1 MLTHP
6 AVLLALPVAHD
17 RAPRAGPL
25 GAVLVLLKAA
35 GEGPAIDLYRV
46 THQDSKKPLVDR
58 FGMFHHLASTW
69 ALGSYSNSPSAARTV
84 ITKSTRGF
92 YSSDVSPCSGI

>member
-25 GAVLVLLKAA
+25 GAVLVLLQAA
-35 GEGPAIDLYRV
+35 GEGPAIDL
-46 THQDSKKPLVDR
+46 
-58 FGMFHHLASTW
+58 
-69 ALGSYSNSPSAARTV
+69 
-84 ITKSTRGF
+84 
-92 YSSDVSPCSGI
+92 